1 MKFAKY
7 HEVVVEMKIE
17 SENSKGES
25 KIKRVKETYLVNS
38 LSVTEAEARV
48 VKSFE
53 KNGFSQ
59 EFSVISVR
67 ASKIV
72 EVIEPEQ
79 D

>member
-25 KIKRVKETYLVNS
+25 KIKRLKETYLVNS

-48 VKSFE
+48 VKSFQE
-53 KNGFSQ
+53 SGFSQ

-72 EVIEPEQ
+72 EVIEAEQ